1 MAEPI
6 KKKPVSHAKAAGT
19 TQDPS
24 SGTAESLK
32 EKLKKR
38 MKIRVTKK

>member
-6 KKKPVSHAKAAGT
+6 KKKPVTHAKAAGET
-19 TQDPS
+19 EGPS
-24 SGTAESLK
+24 GGSAEKLK

-38 MKIRVTKK
+38 MKIKVTKK